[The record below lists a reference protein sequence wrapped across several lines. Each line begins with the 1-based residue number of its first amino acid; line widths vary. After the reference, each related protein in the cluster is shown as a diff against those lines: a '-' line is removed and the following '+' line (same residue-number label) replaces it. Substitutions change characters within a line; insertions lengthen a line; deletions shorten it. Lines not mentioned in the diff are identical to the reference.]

1 MPAGRAGRIADVVA
15 PRPTTERHIDWI
27 AGQRLAMRDSL
38 YGPGL
43 RGAGSL
49 TDLAAGLDGLVD
61 ADGLSVAGRFMLLD
75 QLHWLPGD
83 VLAKAD
89 RASMQVSLEV
99 RTPYLNHEL
108 AEFAATVP
116 PELQTGGKGKVLLRM
131 LLAELLP
138 KTSMKRPKT
147 AFRVPAADWL
157 RGPLSP
163 VLLDQINSGHVCA
176 EGWIDRA
183 AAAKLLDRHIAG
195 ETDGSAALWPILAF
209 GLWLDRLR
217 GRDAGL

>member
-1 MPAGRAGRIADVVA
+1 
-15 PRPTTERHIDWI
+15 
-27 AGQRLAMRDSL
+27 MRDSL
-38 YGPGL
+38 YGERL
-43 RGAGSL
+43 RASASL
-49 TDLAAGLDGLVD
+49 TDLAAGLDGLSRRRP
-61 ADGLSVAGRFMLLD
+61 LGRRSLMLLD

-116 PELQTGGKGKVLLRM
+116 PELHTGAGGKALLRA
-131 LLAELLP
+131 LLKQVLP
-138 KTSMKRPKT
+138 KTALKRPKT

-157 RGPLSP
+157 RGPLAP
-163 VLLDQINSGHVCA
+163 VLRDQVEAGHACA
-176 EGWIDRA
+176 EGWIDRDA
-183 AAAKLLDRHIAG
+183 ARAALDDHVAG
-195 ETDGSAALWPILAF
+195 VADNSAALWPILSF

-217 GRDAGL
+217 GRDAGV